1 MLYHLQTY
9 LYFDVVHLLGQEDR
23 LADFLGCPLPVS
35 YSSAVGLLTAIIGG
49 QRAVS
54 SYMASDDFLEAF
66 AAMVDGHAS
75 LQGEY
80 TAREFFAT
88 SRMPHGIHE
97 SPQRIYA
104 FLHRLFPLV
113 QLPSTMVRDLVE
125 ECAFRSNVRRGLD
138 VRLPRN
144 ALSTLPAE
152 GHRALDSDWSPVSPT
167 TGVGG
172 STEYYVMVFAHSKL
186 CIVVPRPVKT
196 VGGPYAAAIFLLACT
211 SGTMDD
217 LCSDRVSDTNNKI
230 NNYKQLAIRL
240 FG

>member
-1 MLYHLQTY
+1 M
-9 LYFDVVHLLGQEDR
+9 HLLGQEAH
-23 LADFLGCPLPVS
+23 LADFLSRPLRMG
-35 YSSAVGLLTAIIGG
+35 YSAAVGLLAAIIGS

-54 SYMASDDFLEAF
+54 SYMASDHFLEEF
-66 AAMVDGHAS
+66 AATADGHVS
-75 LQGEY
+75 LPGEY
-80 TAREFFAT
+80 TVRDAFAT
-88 SRMPHGIHE
+88 SHLPHGIRLAQ
-97 SPQRIYA
+97 QRICA
-104 FLHRLFPLV
+104 FLHRLFLLV
-113 QLPSTMVRDLVE
+113 QLPFTVVLDQGE
-125 ECAFRSNVRRGLD
+125 ECALCSNVRRGLD

-152 GHRALDSDWSPVSPT
+152 GLRALDSDWSPVSPT

-196 VGGPYAAAIFLLACT
+196 VGDPYAAAIFLLACT